1 MLGKSSVYNGGAEG
15 MHFLTNVVHRI
26 STFWTFH
33 YLYEVVQ
40 IPRVTFETGSQFLYK
55 LITTLVLQH

>member
-1 MLGKSSVYNGGAEG
+1 MLGKSSVYNVLAEG
-15 MHFLTNVVHRI
+15 MHFWTNVAHRI

-40 IPRVTFETGSQFLYK
+40 IPRVIFETGSQFLYK
-55 LITTLVLQH
+55 LITTLILQH